1 MGVLRPSRDSA
12 LIVAVELPAGLEA
25 LRHAHVPDA
34 ASEGM
39 PAHATLLYP
48 FAEPASLDAGV
59 LERIAALCG
68 GHGSWAMTLGASARW
83 PDTLYATV
91 EPDAPIRALQADLAT
106 AFPELPLYGDP
117 GLRFEPHVTIAEG
130 TGSETW
136 AIADDPAW
144 AELPVTLP
152 VDEVALIV
160 RRDGKWA
167 VERAFPLRRRSVA

>member
-1 MGVLRPSRDSA
+1 
-12 LIVAVELPAGLEA
+12 
-25 LRHAHVPDA
+25 
-34 ASEGM
+34 
-39 PAHATLLYP
+39 
-48 FAEPASLDAGV
+48 
-59 LERIAALCG
+59 
-68 GHGSWAMTLGASARW
+68 MTLGASARW

-91 EPDAPIRALQADLAT
+91 EPDAPIRALQADLAA